1 MHKWLSTTSQR
12 LPDAVVSLFSRR
24 AQASAQ
30 QAHET
35 CAYSEH
41 LNQLLT
47 RMQPESSMCNHVCN
61 CILWMYSIFY
71 WMHLFDCP
79 FFVRSGFAAAH
90 KQEMFGWHG
99 PVSYPSLVQSQE
111 SLIELVWYIW
121 LSLLFSLA
129 PTPSFLGHAHHRERD
144 LGLHPPPS
152 QPHPRKMVFFGQNS
166 ATIIS
171 AYQL

>member
-1 MHKWLSTTSQR
+1 MHECVSTTSQR
-12 LPDAVVSLFSRR
+12 LPDALVSLFSRR

-41 LNQLLT
+41 RNQLLT

-61 CILWMYSIFY
+61 CTLWMYSTFY

-90 KQEMFGWHG
+90 KHEMFGWHG
-99 PVSYPSLVQSQE
+99 PVSYPSLLHRTCMVH
-111 SLIELVWYIW
+111 LVELVVFFGTHP
-121 LSLLFSLA
+121 LLPGA
-129 PTPSFLGHAHHRERD
+129 R
-144 LGLHPPPS
+144 PPS
-152 QPHPRKMVFFGQNS
+152 RKRPWSTPHPRKMVFFGQNS